1 MRNIVRAF
9 VATMVFGATLLAF
22 QAASASSVLTVS
34 VISPRPVPAG
44 FDTALTV
51 RAEGDQPE
59 LAELEY
65 VVSGGDVLG
74 VISLNAVGAG
84 VAEGNVYVRRD
95 TPGEVTLVVR
105 SAGVVVASGSAKFAS
120 YGQIQVSATLDADAH
135 ASARTWLF
143 EVVDASGSV
152 IDTIS
157 LGTSGGAPTGT
168 ADSAWLPYGAYTVRQ
183 VLGND
188 TRTSCGA
195 GAFYAVSS
203 PAGGASSVQLSARG
217 VSAAF
222 GIEPCE
228 DAPASLGVSI
238 PVDVIGPFSP
248 LDEVLGAR
256 QAGAPLPPATGTGLA
271 SQDKTS
277 VNTWFFV
284 LAALAMA
291 LPAMAA
297 GQRAAALIRKQ

>member
-1 MRNIVRAF
+1 MRNIFRALA
-9 VATMVFGATLLAF
+9 ATTVFGATLLAF
-22 QAASASSVLTVS
+22 QATSASSMLAVS

-59 LAELEY
+59 LAKLEY
-65 VVSGGDVLG
+65 VASGGEIVG
-74 VISLNAVGAG
+74 VVSLNAVGAG
-84 VAEGNVYVRRD
+84 VAEGNVLVRRD
-95 TPGEVTLVVR
+95 TPGEVTLVVK

-143 EVVDASGSV
+143 EVVDAAGAV
-152 IDTIS
+152 VDTVS

-168 ADSAWLPYGAYTVRQ
+168 ADSSWLPYGAYTVRQ

-188 TRTSCGA
+188 TRASCGG

-203 PAGGASSVQLSARG
+203 PVGGTASVQLSARS

-222 GIEPCE
+222 ALEPCE
-228 DAPASLGVSI
+228 GLPVSLGVSV
-238 PVDVIGPFSP
+238 PVDVIGAYSP
-248 LDEVLGAR
+248 IDEVLGAR
-256 QAGAPLPPATGTGLA
+256 QPGAPLPPATGSGLT
-271 SQDKTS
+271 SQA
-277 VNTWFFV
+277 NTTARSWILI

-291 LPAMAA
+291 VPAVV
-297 GQRAAALIRKQ
+297 GSQRAVALIRKQ